1 MYMRCLCSSCWSSDD
16 GCDRGGGGEC
26 GSSIVEG
33 GDVICD
39 GRQLMVLD
47 QDFLRGPRMGSG
59 GGGGGGGGGE
69 MKKHVA
75 PSMQSSLV
83 PICSLVPTC
92 MTALI
97 LSF

>member
-1 MYMRCLCSSCWSSDD
+1 MYMRCLCSSYWSSYG
-16 GCDRGGGGEC
+16 GCDREGGEC

-47 QDFLRGPRMGSG
+47 QDFLCGPCMGSG
-59 GGGGGGGGGE
+59 GGGGGGGGGRE
-69 MKKHVA
+69 MQVA